1 MGALVFVMAG
11 PVQRLTIAACL
22 AALLATAPA
31 VPAATLS
38 CREVGVGL
46 QVLGSGGPE
55 ITDRRASSG
64 YLVWRDG
71 RARVLVDMGPGSMLR
86 FEQSGARVEDLEVIL
101 LTHLHVDHS
110 ADLPALVKGAF
121 FTERSVDLPVY
132 GPTGNERMP
141 ATRAFVASLF
151 NDRDGAYRYLGSY
164 LTGDESFRLVAHD
177 IPAQGKTPSTPV
189 DDARFRLTAVPVH
202 HGPIPALAWRIDIAG
217 RAIVISGDMN
227 GDNHTL
233 ETLAAGADLLVAHH
247 AVPEGAQGVERRL
260 HMPPS
265 VIGRIAATA
274 KVKQLVLSHRM
285 NRTLGREKE
294 STRHVRK
301 HYSGSLVF
309 ADDGQCFPLAEPARR
324 R

>member
-1 MGALVFVMAG
+1 MRRRIIQTSVVL
-11 PVQRLTIAACL
+11 ACL
-22 AALLATAPA
+22 ASSLGVMAEATP
-31 VPAATLS
+31 VS
-38 CREVGVGL
+38 CREAGVAL

-55 ITDRRASSG
+55 ITDQRASSG

-71 RARVLVDMGPGSMLR
+71 HARVLIDLGPGSMLR
-86 FEQSGARVEDLEVIL
+86 FEQSGARVEDLQVIL

-110 ADLPALVKGAF
+110 ADLPALIKASF
-121 FTERSVDLPVY
+121 FTERHVDLPVY
-132 GPTGNERMP
+132 GPTGNEVMP
-141 ATRAFVASLF
+141 GTHAFVDSLF
-151 NDRDGAYRYLGSY
+151 NNTNGAFRYLGSY
-164 LTGDESFRLVAHD
+164 LTGDERYRLLAHD
-177 IPAQGKTPSTPV
+177 IPAQGKTPRTAI

-217 RAIVISGDMN
+217 RSIVFSGDMN

-233 ETLAAGADLLVAHH
+233 ETLAAGSDLLVAHH
-247 AVPEGAQGVERRL
+247 AVPEEAQGVERNL

-294 STRHVRK
+294 STRFIRND
-301 HYSGSLVF
+301 YAGPMAF
-309 ADDGQCFPLAEPARR
+309 ADDGQCFPLVERNR
-324 R
+324 